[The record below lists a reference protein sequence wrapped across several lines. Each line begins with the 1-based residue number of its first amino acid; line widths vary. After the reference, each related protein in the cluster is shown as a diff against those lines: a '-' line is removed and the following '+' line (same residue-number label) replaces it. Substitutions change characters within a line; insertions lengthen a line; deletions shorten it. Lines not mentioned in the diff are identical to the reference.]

1 MLLIPKYVFSTE
13 SQCQQTVICNTIEL
27 NLLATGPVW
36 FPFFQLKGDVADG
49 VSLLVGCVGN

>member
-1 MLLIPKYVFSTE
+1 MYFSTE